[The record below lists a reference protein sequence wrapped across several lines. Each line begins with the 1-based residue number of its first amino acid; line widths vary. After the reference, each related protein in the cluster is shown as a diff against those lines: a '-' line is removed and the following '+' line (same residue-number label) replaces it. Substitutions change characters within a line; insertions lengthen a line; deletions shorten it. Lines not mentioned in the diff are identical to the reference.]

1 LISISIQTEIAITQ
15 SIVYFIA
22 AIIPIYLT
30 FVVKRKIGNDD
41 NHFRL
46 TTVFASFVLTQ
57 GFYHTA
63 SIFGYKLL
71 AKGVLE
77 PLSFGI
83 LIFFG
88 SIYLISKTSAKAE
101 EVKVR

>member
-1 LISISIQTEIAITQ
+1 LIT
-15 SIVYFIA
+15 IA
-22 AIIPIYLT
+22 AAIPIYLT
-30 FVVKRKIGNDD
+30 FIAKRKMGNDD
-41 NHFRL
+41 KHFKRL
-46 TTVFASFVLTQ
+46 TIVFASFILMQ

-63 SIFGYKLL
+63 SFFGYKLL

-88 SIYLISKTSAKAE
+88 SIYIINKTSAKAE
-101 EVKVR
+101 EARVS